1 MPFYHP
7 SLTYCHETGK
17 GSFSMDPFL
26 RKLKETAAVLLSL
39 LFTSPHPDDPSD
51 DFTDDF
57 HISGTKEKAET
68 LDKYKEF
75 RLLSS
80 SGRET

>member
-1 MPFYHP
+1 
-7 SLTYCHETGK
+7 
-17 GSFSMDPFL
+17 MDPFL

-51 DFTDDF
+51 DF
-57 HISGTKEKAET
+57 HIPSTKEKAET